1 VFIFNLEFY
10 SCSQTGTLPASRL
23 TELSADSHP
32 AFFSPRSSATCPGR
46 WLATAELLIVT
57 AHLIRNFDF
66 GTDVTLHE
74 KLPDE
79 GDDTKFGAPCKA
91 GTGEVVK
98 LTDLDG
104 KSYNIVMP
112 NMENSGTLLETS
124 VPPCKATA
132 DSLLS
137 AQAVRFL
144 RGFSLPSRRPS
155 SS

>member
-1 VFIFNLEFY
+1 MLLNY
-10 SCSQTGTLPASRL
+10 DQW
-23 TELSADSHP
+23 LSAVVSVSAQLDSWSCPDSSSP
-32 AFFSPRSSATCPGR
+32 ADGLLELAANVPLVLFSLATCPGR

-66 GTDVTLHE
+66 GTDVALHE

-91 GTGEVVK
+91 GTGEIVK

-112 NMENSGTLLETS
+112 NMENSGTLF
-124 VPPCKATA
+124 
-132 DSLLS
+132 LLARCFRYRCCS
-137 AQAVRFL
+137 
-144 RGFSLPSRRPS
+144 
-155 SS
+155 